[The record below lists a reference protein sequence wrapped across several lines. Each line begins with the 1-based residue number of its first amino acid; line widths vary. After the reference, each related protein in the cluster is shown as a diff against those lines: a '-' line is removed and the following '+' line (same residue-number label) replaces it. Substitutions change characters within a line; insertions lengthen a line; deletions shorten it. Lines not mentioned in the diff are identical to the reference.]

1 MGFHLLF
8 PEGGD
13 FMKVKAKVSFSGLI
27 SMHEGEEREIENKVI
42 YEDLLNAGYV
52 DEVKS
57 KKKVKAD
64 EN

>member
-1 MGFHLLF
+1 
-8 PEGGD
+8 
-13 FMKVKAKVSFSGLI
+13 MKVKAKVSFSGLI
-27 SMHEGEEREIENKVI
+27 SMHEGEEREIENKII

-52 DEVKS
+52 EEVKS